1 MVDIKKTTAFD
12 AWMKSL
18 KGGNARGRITAR
30 IDRLAS
36 GNPGDAKLLKE
47 SGGVFELRI
56 DYGPGYR
63 VYYGRRG
70 KVVVVLLCGG
80 DQPRD

>member
-18 KGGNARGRITAR
+18 KDGNARGRIAAR

-47 SGGVFELRI
+47 SGG
-56 DYGPGYR
+56 GTW
-63 VYYGRRG
+63 
-70 KVVVVLLCGG
+70 
-80 DQPRD
+80 RDIWQQKNEQRHLNEK